1 MSEATIAVVNV
12 KNQVSPEEWQ
22 VRQDLAAA
30 YRLVAHYGWDDMVF
44 THLSARVPGPQEHFL
59 LNPYGFQFSE
69 VTASNLVKVDLEGN
83 IVLNNGYEVNAAGF
97 TIHSAVHMAR
107 EDAHAVMHLHT
118 DHGVAVATMQEG
130 LLPITQHALFV
141 YHDLAYHDWEGVA
154 LDLDE
159 RERVVADLGTKNAM
173 LLRNH
178 GTLTAGGSVASCFMR
193 LYYLERACK
202 IQVNA
207 MQGTL
212 NMPNQGAI
220 DMMEDTFNNPNS
232 WEGLSKV
239 AWPSML
245 RLANRLDPSYAE

>member
-1 MSEATIAVVNV
+1 
-12 KNQVSPEEWQ
+12 
-22 VRQDLAAA
+22 
-30 YRLVAHYGWDDMVF
+30 
-44 THLSARVPGPQEHFL
+44 
-59 LNPYGFQFSE
+59 
-69 VTASNLVKVDLEGN
+69 LVKVDLEGN

-178 GTLTAGGSVASCFMR
+178 GTLTAGGSVASC
-193 LYYLERACK
+193 Y
-202 IQVNA
+202 
-207 MQGTL
+207 
-212 NMPNQGAI
+212 MPNQGAI
-220 DMMEDTFNNPNS
+220 DMMEGTFNNPNS